1 MPTTDAPRHPIEG
14 TPEKTRVAVGCG
26 VGACIETYDF
36 IGYGTAAAL
45 YFGDAFFPDSD
56 PLSARCSRSRRSGI
70 GLRGAAARRHPRR
83 LSRRSVR
90 AQAGARRLAAADG
103 HRDSADRLLPT
114 YATVGV
120 LAPSSSSRSASSRAS
135 PSAPSG
141 AARSS

>member
-36 IGYGTAAAL
+36 IGFGTAAAL
-45 YFGDAFFPDSD
+45 YFGDAFFPGSD
-56 PLSARCSRSRRSGI
+56 PLSATLLSFATLGMGFAVRPLGGI
-70 GLRGAAARRHPRR
+70 LGGYLG
-83 LSRRSVR
+83 
-90 AQAGARRLAAADG
+90 
-103 HRDSADRLLPT
+103 DRIGRKPVLVGSLLLMGIATVLIGCLPT

-135 PSAPSG
+135 PSGPSG